1 MEEKKE
7 RFGRK
12 GPNGW
17 QTGAWLSRNKK
28 NTLWVEIGR
37 GGSLP
42 LCLRNSTTT
51 SLLLQIVVI
60 FSILYPKLQTN
71 LTLQPSLQ
79 TYPRIIS
86 LDNDC
91 RLGIAL
97 LTSHGFSSFRLC
109 FTSDSE
115 PVLSIG
121 EPMFTL
127 LPARFFQRIGR
138 GGELWPPFR
147 TGSGRERCPISHHH
161 FRIGEPRVED
171 DVCGSSR
178 DSEPPN
184 VVLSNDDVFFFQ
196 GRIFGK
202 SVVLRIRSKRSFFFF
217 FFST

>member
-1 MEEKKE
+1 MQIRNCVINK
-7 RFGRK
+7 
-12 GPNGW
+12 
-17 QTGAWLSRNKK
+17 SR
-28 NTLWVEIGR
+28 
-37 GGSLP
+37 
-42 LCLRNSTTT
+42 
-51 SLLLQIVVI
+51 I
-60 FSILYPKLQTN
+60 FSA
-71 LTLQPSLQ
+71 SVSR
-79 TYPRIIS
+79 PRV
-86 LDNDC
+86 
-91 RLGIAL
+91 
-97 LTSHGFSSFRLC
+97 
-109 FTSDSE
+109 DSE

-138 GGELWPPFR
+138 GGDLWPPFR

-161 FRIGEPRVED
+161 FRIDEPRVED

>member
-1 MEEKKE
+1 MQIRNCVINK
-7 RFGRK
+7 
-12 GPNGW
+12 
-17 QTGAWLSRNKK
+17 SR
-28 NTLWVEIGR
+28 
-37 GGSLP
+37 
-42 LCLRNSTTT
+42 
-51 SLLLQIVVI
+51 I
-60 FSILYPKLQTN
+60 FSA
-71 LTLQPSLQ
+71 SVSR
-79 TYPRIIS
+79 PRV
-86 LDNDC
+86 
-91 RLGIAL
+91 
-97 LTSHGFSSFRLC
+97 
-109 FTSDSE
+109 DSE

-138 GGELWPPFR
+138 GGDLWPPFR

-202 SVVLRIRSKRSFFFF
+202 SVVLSFEFVRSVL
-217 FFST
+217 FSSSSSPLNK